1 MIGKL
6 IFRAEAERD
15 LDDIKEYYNKISDKV
30 TYNFFKEFFDTVA
43 FIEHNP
49 NLFQIRYRGVRI
61 APLYRYPYGIHYR
74 VVDTDIIVYRVLHTK
89 RYFK

>member
-30 TYNFFKEFFDTVA
+30 TYNFFKEFLT
-43 FIEHNP
+43 P
-49 NLFQIRYRGVRI
+49 
-61 APLYRYPYGIHYR
+61 
-74 VVDTDIIVYRVLHTK
+74 
-89 RYFK
+89 